1 MNKKTIL
8 VFLFSLYVFIAFSQ
22 NQTFQKFGIK
32 DGLSSSRVFTSVE
45 DDLGF
50 LWIATDIGVDRFDG
64 NNFKHYELSDFSNIR
79 KEDFYR
85 FYLQKDKNNQI
96 WLLANNG
103 SLFKYSISHDKFI
116 LYHALYQDLEFSI
129 KANFF
134 WIDHNQRFWIG
145 SEFGL
150 YFFDIKTKKIVLN
163 KKVTGSVQAI
173 TQDKENNIYL
183 AGSEGVFILNKDY
196 ELQHNLLDVSHTANI
211 DIHKGKIR
219 SLFFDE
225 SYNRLWLGTDKRGL
239 CAFNLTNFDFIIPL
253 GLERYKGLYI
263 RSIEGY
269 TPNSIIASVDGV
281 GLIVLNLSDLILVNK
296 FSFTQNDP
304 NSLSSNSIFDILKNR
319 DGIFFI
325 STFRGGLNSYNPQQL
340 GIQYLNQ
347 IPGDPN
353 SLDNNNILSI
363 SEVSEDIIA
372 FGTSKGVSI
381 WDKAN
386 NKWSHL
392 SKVANQKN
400 ILSGFVHALAVDKDK
415 NIWTSSHTNYITK
428 YDLGKSGKYTVANNA
443 PKEYYSEGVFDI
455 FALNSGLIYFA
466 NASSGVMQ
474 YSISTKTTKLF
485 PIKGVKIIESLTPED
500 LVLGGSEGL
509 FILNT
514 ESSESTVP
522 EFIENSILNG
532 KSVNSLFVD
541 EHRQLWVGT
550 ADSGIFIVNFD
561 KESIEHISTNEG
573 LPSNFIFSIIK
584 ADSYIW
590 AATSVG
596 ISRIDRNRNIY
607 TLFKSDGL
615 ISTDFNKNAV
625 IKSSDNKLYFGT
637 NQGVVYFDPM
647 HIRSIKSQKSLVLTD
662 FYINHKLTFIGED
675 SPLKTALNQTKII
688 ELDYAQNSFAIGF
701 STIDFVHPDIGKVQW
716 KLEGFDKDWIFF
728 NKIDRI
734 NYTNLSPNKY
744 TLKLRI
750 INERGEIL
758 TNERHIDIIIKSPF
772 WLSYWAFIIYTL
784 LLILLVVTIN
794 YFLRLRMNSK
804 NSEERLHYLINMAHD
819 IKTPLTLIKA
829 PLQDILQN
837 EQNNHVKQNVN
848 IALSSADKLQKQMLQ
863 FLDFKKI
870 KVKGKPLIKE
880 SIDLHLFFQDKLLAF
895 TLLCQ
900 RKKIDLS
907 FDDSSISNL
916 RILSDRKIIDVV
928 VSNLLTNAVKFT
940 NENGKI
946 HISLNIKNDNCEIS
960 IKDSGIGIPKSQQK
974 KIFNLFYRSPQ
985 ALEAGIPGSGVGL
998 ILASDL
1004 AKKLDG
1010 KVFLSESSNK
1020 GSTFKFIFP
1029 IEIVKKENRD
1039 VSESSQ
1045 DIVYDRFQEND
1056 HRIKLLFV
1064 EDDKELLNYAKL
1076 RLQKTYQI
1084 ITASNGK
1091 QAFDLVLQN
1100 LPDIV
1105 ISDISMP
1112 KMNGRQLCMNLKSK
1126 METCHIPVVLLTG
1139 LSSKQNILQGL
1150 ESGADEYITKPVEF
1164 DILVKKIDGIIE
1176 NRQILKRKFLQLD
1189 ETENFDILN
1198 ELDTLFITNIN
1209 TYIEENISDP
1219 ELSVYDLY
1227 EFVCMSRTPFY
1238 HKLKSLVDL
1247 SPSEY
1252 IRSIRLKRARALL
1265 KEKNK
1270 NISEVAYSVGFSNPK
1285 YFSTSYKKYYGQ
1297 SPSAYV
1303 REISLLTSK
1312 ENTSRR
1318 VV

>member
-1 MNKKTIL
+1 MSQKIIFLYLLLLKF
-8 VFLFSLYVFIAFSQ
+8 VFVFSQ

-45 DDLGF
+45 DDFGF
-50 LWIATDIGVDRFDG
+50 LWVATDIGVDRFDG

-85 FYLQKDKNNQI
+85 FYLQKDKDNQI
-96 WLLANNG
+96 WLFANNG
-103 SLFKYSISHDKFI
+103 SLFKYSTSQDKFI
-116 LYHALYQDLEFSI
+116 LYHALYEDLGFSI

-150 YFFDIKTKKIVLN
+150 YFFDKKTKKLILN

-173 TQDKENNIYL
+173 TQDNDNNIYL

-196 ELQHNLLDVSHTANI
+196 ELENNLLDVSHSKNI
-211 DIHKGKIR
+211 DIHKGRIR
-219 SLFFDE
+219 SLFIDE

-239 CAFNLTNFDFIIPL
+239 CSFNLTNFDFNIPL

-263 RSIEGY
+263 RSIKEY

-281 GLIVLNLSDLILVNK
+281 GLIILNLSDLKLLNK

-347 IPGDPN
+347 IPGDSN
-353 SLDNNNILSI
+353 SLENNNILSL

-381 WDKAN
+381 WDKN
-386 NKWSHL
+386 INKWSHL
-392 SKVANQKN
+392 SKVANKKN
-400 ILSGFVHALAVDKDK
+400 ILSGFVHALAVDKDD
-415 NIWTSSHTNYITK
+415 NIWTSSHTDYITK
-428 YDLGKSGKYTVANNA
+428 YDLGKFGKYTVANNA
-443 PKEYYSEGVFDI
+443 PKKYYSEGVFDI
-455 FALNSGLIYFA
+455 FVSKSGFIYFA
-466 NASSGVMQ
+466 NASNGIMK
-474 YSISTKTTKLF
+474 YSTTTKKTELF
-485 PIKGVKIIESLTPED
+485 PIKGIKIIESLTPEK
-500 LVLGGSEGL
+500 LALGGSEGL

-514 ESSESTVP
+514 ESSESIVP
-522 EFIENSILNG
+522 EFIKNSLLNG

-550 ADSGIFIVNFD
+550 ADSGIFLVNFD
-561 KESIEHISTNEG
+561 KESIEHISTGEG
-573 LPSNFIFSIIK
+573 LPSNFIFSIIQ

-590 AATSVG
+590 VATNAG

-625 IKSSDNKLYFGT
+625 IKSADNKLYFGT
-637 NQGVVYFDPM
+637 NKGVVYFDPM
-647 HIRSIKSQKSLVLTD
+647 HIKPIKSKKSLILTD
-662 FYINHKLTFIGED
+662 FYINHKLISIGED
-675 SPLKTALNQTKII
+675 SPLKKALNQTKSI
-688 ELDYAQNSFAIGF
+688 ELDFSQNSFAIGF
-701 STIDFVHPDIGKVQW
+701 STIDFLHPDIGKVQW

-734 NYTNLSPNKY
+734 NYTNLNSNKY

-758 TNERHIDIIIKSPF
+758 TNERHIDIIINSPL
-772 WLSYWAFIIYTL
+772 WLNYWAFITYTI
-784 LLILLVVTIN
+784 LLILLVLAIF

-837 EQNNHVKQNVN
+837 EQNNDVKQNVN
-848 IALSSADKLQKQMLQ
+848 IALSSADKLQKQMIQ
-863 FLDFKKI
+863 FLDFRRI
-870 KVKGKPLIKE
+870 KVKGKPLINE
-880 SIDLHLFFQDKLLAF
+880 RIDMHLFFQDKLLAF
-895 TLLCQ
+895 KLLCQ

-907 FDDSSISNL
+907 FDSSISNL
-916 RILSDRKIIDVV
+916 IILSDRKVIDVV
-928 VSNLLTNAVKFT
+928 VSNLITNAVKFT
-940 NENGKI
+940 NEIGKI
-946 HISLNIKNDNCEIS
+946 HISLNVKNDNCEIS
-960 IKDSGIGIPKSQQK
+960 VKDSGIGIPKSQQK
-974 KIFNLFYRSPQ
+974 KIFNLFYRAPQ

-1004 AKKLDG
+1004 AKKING

-1020 GSTFKFIFP
+1020 GSVFKFVFP
-1029 IEIVKKENRD
+1029 IKIGDKENIE
-1039 VSESSQ
+1039 VSKSIQ
-1045 DIVYDRFQEND
+1045 DNDHKSFQDND
-1056 HRIKLLFV
+1056 HRTKLLLV

-1076 RLQKTYQI
+1076 KLQKTYQI

-1091 QAFDLVLQN
+1091 QAFDLAIQN

-1112 KMNGRQLCMNLKSK
+1112 KMNGRQLCMNLKNK
-1126 METCHIPVVLLTG
+1126 IETCHIPVVLLTG
-1139 LSSKQNILQGL
+1139 LSSKQNIIQGL
-1150 ESGADEYITKPVEF
+1150 DSGADEYITKPVDF
-1164 DILVKKIDGIIE
+1164 DLLIRKIDGILE
-1176 NRQILKRKFLQLD
+1176 NRQILKKKFLQLD
-1189 ETENFDILN
+1189 DTENFDISN
-1198 ELDTLFITNIN
+1198 ELDTLFIGNIN

-1227 EFVCMSRTPFY
+1227 EFAGMSRTPFY

-1252 IRSIRLKRARALL
+1252 IRSVRLKKARALL
-1265 KEKNK
+1265 KDKNN

-1297 SPSAYV
+1297 SPSAFV
-1303 REISLLTSK
+1303 REIALLTSK
-1312 ENTSRR
+1312 EITSNR